1 MKLPYIDT
9 FDHEEPAVVSAMCNR
24 TSRVFENIDITSP
37 IYVDQRIAYTQII
50 LTGAVLKKYK
60 AVLMEC
66 KQSAKD
72 LAGDKWT
79 LGKFKEL
86 YTEELWNWEKSDRI
100 VYDGYA

>member
-50 LTGAVLKKYK
+50 LTGAVLKK
-60 AVLMEC
+60 
-66 KQSAKD
+66 
-72 LAGDKWT
+72 
-79 LGKFKEL
+79 
-86 YTEELWNWEKSDRI
+86 
-100 VYDGYA
+100 